1 MSETMDF
8 LPTGNN
14 GPPNPR
20 HVAFDDFDSDLKD
33 YDDFVRMNP
42 VSEEKKKHPEKQRS
56 YIPPTRFAQ
65 AYKSIFIQKPES
77 EKVKDIVPYV
87 NCSYLST
94 TSKIPTLLELK
105 QHAQSLVILIKSIT
119 MAEQGG
125 LIDNE
130 NSGIMGA
137 HPFSDGLT
145 FDFLNNLREPYAGP
159 KNPALMAA
167 HQKQLTSLA
176 NVITSGWQPMPE
188 HKDQY
193 GNISPPANT
202 VIIQDVCPLH
212 HVEDSV
218 DNTTYGQPYATHQA
232 LIAHANEVLEMIDHE
247 YSAVGGLLGILP
259 KVEQKEQRAKA
270 ESTLLGQLIL
280 YVTRLVQRIHDL
292 ERLYANALDCL
303 ATESVVPHQALSAL
317 GPDGRKPREIVYPQD
332 RFVLVNAGD
341 SVWEYLNSEFEYR
354 EEIDGR
360 VAANY
365 KKHGLAGEAIWE
377 QRGGKEMSRGI
388 TAIDITTRY
397 YRLRGDPLKTIFV
410 IPAHSEH
417 PGTKVTRK
425 MENEPTVVAVVKPVW
440 PERISEWEKKHRAEL
455 EELKVLRNQFRASQ
469 SEVEQARH
477 RVTVM
482 DGIHDQL
489 KKRNAFLET
498 ALITEPHVHTAQLLE
513 ASEKL
518 QADREE
524 LDTERARLKE
534 VLDSNAREW
543 TEIDEIR
550 NKLDEERAQFYQE
563 QQEKKQKNDEAAAAR
578 IEKLEIM
585 DAERA
590 TAAQELA
597 DKLATEWREELKKVL
612 DLKRLLERYQV
623 AINLDALI
631 PTGTTKERQKTIDD
645 LVASDERIEAA
656 KQKIQR
662 LSDEAKKKADDGDA
676 AMGGI

>member
-8 LPTGNN
+8 LPTQHDSASD
-14 GPPNPR
+14 PR
-20 HVAFDDFDSDLKD
+20 HVVFDDDDDSED
-33 YDDFVRMNP
+33 YDDVVRVNP
-42 VSEEKKKHPEKQRS
+42 VSEDKKKHPEKQLS
-56 YIPPTRFAQ
+56 YIAPTRFAQ

-77 EKVKDIVPYV
+77 KKVKDLTPYV

-119 MAEQGG
+119 MAQQGG

-130 NSGIMGA
+130 NSGVMGA
-137 HPFSDGLT
+137 YPFSDGLT

-176 NVITSGWQPMPE
+176 NVITSEFQPMPE
-188 HKDQY
+188 HRDEY
-193 GNISPPANT
+193 GNMQPPANR

-212 HVEDSV
+212 YVEDSV

-292 ERLYANALDCL
+292 ERLYANSLDCL

-317 GPDGRKPREIVYPQD
+317 GPDGRKPREVVYPQD

-341 SVWEYLNSEFEYR
+341 NVWQYLNSEFEYR
-354 EEIDGR
+354 EEIDER

-365 KKHGLAGEAIWE
+365 KKHGVAGEAIWE

-397 YRLRGDPLKTIFV
+397 YRLRGDPLKTIFI
-410 IPAHSEH
+410 IPAHGEH
-417 PGTKVTRK
+417 PGTKATRK
-425 MENEPTVVAVVKPVW
+425 METEPTVVAVVKPVW

-469 SEVEQARH
+469 AEVETARH
-477 RVTVM
+477 NVTIM
-482 DGIHDQL
+482 KGIHEQL
-489 KKRNAFLET
+489 KKRNAFLEN
-498 ALITEPHVHTAQLLE
+498 ALTTEPHVQKGQLLQ
-513 ASEKL
+513 ASERL
-518 QADREE
+518 QADKEE
-524 LDTERARLKE
+524 LDAERAKLKE
-534 VLDSNAREW
+534 VFNKNARES
-543 TEIDEIR
+543 TQLDDIR
-550 NKLDEERAQFYQE
+550 KEFDDERAQFYQE
-563 QQEKKQKNDEAAAAR
+563 QREKKQKDDEAAAAT
-578 IEKLEIM
+578 IQKLEIM
-585 DAERA
+585 DAEQA

-597 DKLATEWREELKKVL
+597 DKLATEWRGELKKVL
-612 DLKRLLERYQV
+612 DMKRFLERYQV
-623 AINLDALI
+623 AINLDSLI
-631 PTGTTKERQKTIDD
+631 PKGTTKERQRTIDE

-656 KQKIQR
+656 KEKIQK
-662 LSDEAKKKADDGDA
+662 LSEEAKKKIDDGDA
-676 AMGGI
+676 AMGGT